1 MHADSTSLTWR
12 PLTGEDAK
20 ASADLLNAI
29 ETVDEIGE
37 NYTEEDTLQEL
48 IDPYADL
55 ERASLAAFDGDV
67 MVGYMKIRH
76 KPSAEEIHRVF
87 LDGGVHP
94 AHRRRGIGT
103 ALVEAGVAAA
113 KVMHAKHHPAQRL
126 VVDVH
131 KSERIAGLA
140 ELVRSQGFEPV
151 RYFQRMEHPLGDA
164 VPGTAIPDGLRVE
177 PWSERNDED
186 FRSVRNSSFEDY
198 WGSVQMPADLWKN
211 KITNQTFKPE
221 SSFLLREEAG
231 GAPVGMLVTL
241 SWEADTEAT
250 GVRDA
255 HFMAIGTLQD
265 HRERGIAGALIGHA
279 LRAAA
284 GQGYGRASLSVDSAS
299 PSGASGV
306 FEKAGFTPKMR
317 YVRWALEVGAQ
328 RASRSSSGTI

>member
-1 MHADSTSLTWR
+1 MHDESTSLTWR
-12 PLTGEDAK
+12 PLTREDAK

-48 IDPYADL
+48 VDPYADL

-76 KPSAEEIHRVF
+76 KPFADEVHRVF

-94 AHRRRGIGT
+94 DHRRRGVGA

-113 KVMHAKHHPAQRL
+113 KVVHALHHPTLKL

-131 KSERIAGLA
+131 KCEHIAGVA
-140 ELVRSQGFEPV
+140 ELVRSQGFAPV
-151 RYFQRMEHPLGDA
+151 RHFQRMEHPLGDA
-164 VPGTAIPDGLRVE
+164 VPDVAIPDGLRLE

-186 FRSVRNSSFEDY
+186 FRWIRNSSFEDH
-198 WGSVQMPADLWKN
+198 WGSAPMPVEAWKN
-211 KITNQTFKPE
+211 KITNQTFRPGV
-221 SSFLLREEAG
+221 SFLLRDVATG
-231 GAPVGMLVTL
+231 TPVGMVVTMH
-241 SWEADTEAT
+241 WEADTEAT

-255 HFMAIGTLQD
+255 HFMLIGTLRG
-265 HRERGIAGALIGHA
+265 HRKRGVAGALIGHA

-284 GQGYGRASLSVDSAS
+284 DQDYDRASVTVDSAN
-299 PSGASGV
+299 PSGAFGI
-306 FEKAGFTPKMR
+306 FERTGFTPKAR
-317 YVRWALEVGAQ
+317 YVRWALEV
-328 RASRSSSGTI
+328 